1 MDIEPRCRHHAA
13 CGGCGWQNIPYPE
26 QLAKKQKQLEEL
38 LATAL
43 GPKAPQVLPVIGM
56 PVGPDGMP
64 WGFRQKASFVF
75 GSDARGRLVMGH
87 YARRTHDIVP
97 VVECPVHSERAN
109 RIAFTLR
116 DALVQSGLRAWDG
129 ERNGVLRHV
138 VVRTTAD
145 EKEAVAALVVARDDK
160 KLIRP
165 LQRLLDSRDHPDGLV
180 LNLHDRPGPFLV
192 GRESARVEGPGHVLE
207 SALGTRFLV
216 SATSFFQ
223 TNVKAAGE
231 LLRLVKEAVLNRG
244 PLRILDLYSGSGLFS
259 LPLAL
264 GGHQVTSVE
273 ESRKASRDAAL
284 NARRNKVPEARLKL
298 ICARVEDALPRFKD
312 ERFDAVILDPPRQ
325 GLTPITL
332 KGLAT
337 LQPPLVILV
346 SCNPETLAQEA
357 AFLVRAGYTPRPIQ
371 PVDMFPHTAHIEAV
385 AVFEKAAAP
394 DSRKP
399 SDKRLPTT
407 SGKHERRDTKAP
419 PRKTAAPRQE
429 SGRAPQSRREDSR
442 RRGR

>member
-1 MDIEPRCRHHAA
+1 MDIEPRCRHHAT
-13 CGGCGWQNIPYPE
+13 CGGCGWQNILYPE
-26 QLAKKQKQLEEL
+26 QLAQKQKRLEEL

-56 PVGPDGMP
+56 PVGADGMP

-87 YARRTHDIVP
+87 YARGTHDIVP
-97 VVECPVHSERAN
+97 VTECPVHSERAN

-116 DALVQSGLRAWDG
+116 DGLVQSGLRAWDG

-145 EKEAVAALVVARDDK
+145 EKEAVAAVVVAREDK

-165 LQRLLDSRDHPDGLV
+165 LRRLLDSRDRPDGLV

-192 GRESARVEGPGHVLE
+192 GRESARVDGPGHVLE

-216 SATSFFQ
+216 SSTSFFQ

-231 LLRLVKEAVLNRG
+231 LLRLVKQAVVNRG

-284 NARRNKVPEARLKL
+284 NARHNKVPETRLKL

-325 GLTPITL
+325 GLTHATL
-332 KGLAT
+332 KALAT
-337 LQPPLVILV
+337 LSAPLVVLV

-357 AFLVRAGYTPRPIQ
+357 AFLARAGYTARPIQ

-385 AVFEKAAAP
+385 AVFEKARAADTAKP
-394 DSRKP
+394 SAKLPPSRKHGHRDANP
-399 SDKRLPTT
+399 SAAR
-407 SGKHERRDTKAP
+407 KAP
-419 PRKTAAPRQE
+419 TDRPKR
-429 SGRAPQSRREDSR
+429 GRVPGSRRVDR